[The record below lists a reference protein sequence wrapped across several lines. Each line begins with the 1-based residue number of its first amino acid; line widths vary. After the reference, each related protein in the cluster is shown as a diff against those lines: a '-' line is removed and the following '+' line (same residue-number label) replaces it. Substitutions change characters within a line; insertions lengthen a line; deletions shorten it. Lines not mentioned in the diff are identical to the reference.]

1 MSLFSNISKL
11 STTIG
16 AEINDFDLKNV
27 SKDDVQEFRAI
38 LSEHKV
44 LFFPNQ
50 VLTIEEHV
58 AFGELFGEL

>member
-1 MSLFSNISKL
+1 MSLFTNISKL

-44 LFFPNQ
+44 IFFPDQ
-50 VLTIEEHV
+50 EKI
-58 AFGELFGEL
+58 